1 MKKYVI
7 ICETMY
13 RADQLFSRTAIALT
27 PMFNNI
33 HKHPILNIETCDGR
47 SLYFVSEDYWFGR
60 GGRLGRYD
68 WKPISERNFEDALDY
83 FVENKESFV
92 EYGI

>member
-7 ICETMY
+7 ICDKMY
-13 RADQLFSRTAIALT
+13 WANSLW
-27 PMFNNI
+27 
-33 HKHPILNIETCDGR
+33 KHTICGLGDLVSHINEYPIRNIEICDGR

-60 GGRLGRYD
+60 GGRFGRHD

-83 FVENKESFV
+83 FVDNKEK
-92 EYGI
+92 